1 MFMFPK
7 MTISFA
13 NYTTY
18 TYSVVSNGQPT
29 VLLNSENLGIRYK

>member
-7 MTISFA
+7 MTSFA

-18 TYSVVSNGQPT
+18 KYSEVSNGQSN
-29 VLLNSENLGIRYK
+29 VLLNSENLGRRYK